1 MIAAAVP
8 AIVLNNGVRM
18 PQLGFGVYQVIGEA
32 VRPTLAAA
40 FGAGYRSV
48 DTAAQYGNEKEVGD
62 VIASCGIPREEL
74 FVTTKVFN
82 DSHGYDQ
89 ALRAFDVSITELGL
103 EYVDLYLIHW
113 PVAVKDLYIPTW
125 RALEK
130 LLADGRTRAIGVSN
144 FQVPHLRRVLDET
157 GTVPAV
163 NQIEL
168 HPWLQQDEL
177 RAFHAEH
184 GIATVAWA
192 PLARDRGLL
201 TERSVLDL
209 AAKHGRTPAQV
220 VLRWHVQLGHAAIPK
235 SAQPSRI
242 ASNIEVFDF
251 ALDDEDM
258 RALATLECGVRTGN
272 HPDTR
277 T

>member
-1 MIAAAVP
+1 
-8 AIVLNNGVRM
+8 M
-18 PQLGFGVYQVIGEA
+18 PQLGFGVYKILGDA
-32 VRPTLAAA
+32 VAPALATA
-40 FGAGYRSV
+40 FAAGYRSI
-48 DTAAQYGNEKEVGD
+48 DTAAQYTNEKEVGEA
-62 VIASCGIPREEL
+62 VRASGIPRADL

-89 ALRAFDVSITELGL
+89 ALRAFDESIGQLGL

-113 PVAVKDLYIPTW
+113 PVAVKDLYIATW

-130 LLADGRTRAIGVSN
+130 LVADGRTRAIGVSN
-144 FQVPHLRRVLDET
+144 FQLPHLRRVLDET

-163 NQIEL
+163 NQVEL

-184 GIATVAWA
+184 GITTVAWA
-192 PLARDRGLL
+192 PLARDRGLF
-201 TERSVLDL
+201 EEPVVLDA

-220 VLRWHVQLGHAAIPK
+220 VLRWHVQSGHAAIPK
-235 SAQPSRI
+235 SANPQRI
-242 ASNIEVFDF
+242 AANIDVFGF
-251 ALDDEDM
+251 ALDAADM
-258 RALATLECGVRTGN
+258 AALGALERGIRTGN
-272 HPDTR
+272 HPDLR